1 MTNANLPDRWLSDRR
16 FRRENL
22 SDAAFRAYVNS
33 RIYAVGNRTEG
44 VIEPADIR
52 FIPDFDRAAVP
63 ELIENHLWEPL
74 GRDHGWLI
82 ADFSTTQTG
91 KDLLA
96 SYEKRKAYDRQRQAR
111 AKLAKITADQSDS
124 GGISGGTIPVDSYRP
139 DPNRLKQPRRQEIS
153 ANSKQPNPVDLDGQP
168 LCSVCHKRPA
178 LGERATGWRDST
190 LCNLCNDELAEDIRA
205 GYDEEHA

>member
-1 MTNANLPDRWLSDRR
+1 M
-16 FRRENL
+16 
-22 SDAAFRAYVNS
+22 
-33 RIYAVGNRTEG
+33 
-44 VIEPADIR
+44 
-52 FIPDFDRAAVP
+52 P

-96 SYEKRKAYDRQRQAR
+96 SYEKRKAYDRQRKAR

-124 GGISGGTIPVDSYRP
+124 GGISGETIPVDSYRP

-190 LCNLCNDELAEDIRA
+190 RA
-205 GYDEEHA
+205 ISAMTNWPRTSAPDTTRSTRERPPRVDPDGEAAHRS

>member
-96 SYEKRKAYDRQRQAR
+96 SYEKRKAYDRQRKAPSSPRSPLIR
-111 AKLAKITADQSDS
+111 A
-124 GGISGGTIPVDSYRP
+124 IPV
-139 DPNRLKQPRRQEIS
+139 EF
-153 ANSKQPNPVDLDGQP
+153 
-168 LCSVCHKRPA
+168 PA
-178 LGERATGWRDST
+178 EQFR
-190 LCNLCNDELAEDIRA
+190 
-205 GYDEEHA
+205 